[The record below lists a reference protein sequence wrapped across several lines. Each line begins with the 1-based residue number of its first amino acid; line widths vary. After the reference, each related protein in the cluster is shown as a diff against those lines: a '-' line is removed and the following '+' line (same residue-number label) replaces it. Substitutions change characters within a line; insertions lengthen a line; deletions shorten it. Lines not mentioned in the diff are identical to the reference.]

1 MFIAIPTSGCLLNDV
16 SCICNSDNLK
26 RVISACLLEN
36 CTMADTQS
44 TARVQADFC
53 NLSKE
58 SKRTEM
64 FVYSSVM
71 YAIGFTT
78 VALRIAGKLVSKR
91 LAWDDWILVVALLF
105 TTVPLGCVFAMT
117 KIGFGEHVWNL
128 EDNMLLPILRY
139 CMF

>member
-1 MFIAIPTSGCLLNDV
+1 
-16 SCICNSDNLK
+16 
-26 RVISACLLEN
+26 
-36 CTMADTQS
+36 MAEIQG
-44 TARVQADFC
+44 TARVLADFC

-64 FVYSSVM
+64 FLYSSIL

-91 LAWDDWILVVALLF
+91 LAWDDWILVAALLF

-117 KIGFGEHVWNL
+117 KIGFGEHLWNL
-128 EDNMLLPILRY
+128 ADDMLLPILRF
-139 CMF
+139 CTFKSSCCTLSLTAV